1 MPRGV
6 LFIGGLSPRSDR
18 ILKIL
23 HNDDLI
29 CAADSG
35 LDSAVFA
42 GVRPH
47 GVVGDM
53 DSLSDISLLNGF
65 SADSILRAPQDKDE
79 TDTELGLDWL
89 RDRGADPLVL
99 IGGGEGRLDH
109 TLALIKLFD
118 NQDSPI
124 LWYTA
129 LEEIKPVEHQF
140 RIQGKKGDT
149 VSFFPVGR
157 GPWNAES
164 QGLRWD
170 LGELDWSVE
179 TVSLSNRILEDGAS
193 VNVLRGR
200 MLMLRPLSEAL
211 ESFPN

>member
-1 MPRGV
+1 VPRGV

-23 HNDDLI
+23 QNDDLI

-35 LDSAVFA
+35 LDSAVSA
-42 GVRPH
+42 GIRPH

-53 DSLSDISLLNGF
+53 DSLSDISLLKDF
-65 SADSILRAPQDKDE
+65 PEDSILRAPRDKDE

-89 RDRGADPLVL
+89 RDRGAHPLVI

-118 NQDSPI
+118 TKEPPSI
-124 LWYTA
+124 WYTA
-129 LEEIKPVEHQF
+129 LEEIRPVEGQY
-140 RIQGKKGDT
+140 RIEGKRGNS

-157 GPWNAES
+157 GPWTAES
-164 QGLRWD
+164 QGLKWN
-170 LGELDWSVE
+170 LGKLDWSVE
-179 TVSLSNRILEDGAS
+179 TVSLSNRLLEDGGS
-193 VNVLRGR
+193 VNVVRGR
-200 MLMLRPLSEAL
+200 LLMLRPLSEAL
-211 ESFPN
+211 QTY